1 MLLGAF
7 TLLGAILRFP
17 FLSTQSFWVDEV
29 FTRWVV
35 DQHSLV
41 AIWDQIRRTESTP
54 PLYYLLTKLSTD
66 LIGNAGPFA
75 LRLPSAVALT
85 CAVPVSYMAVR
96 RFIPTGPALA
106 TAGFVAVNPTLV
118 NYGTDARSYGLL
130 VLTGLLSIWALAEVL
145 YDPAPRHYVWWGLA
159 CAAAV
164 WTQYFAI
171 FTLLGEL
178 VVLIVML
185 PEQRLRTMGAAV
197 GLLLLVGGVAPL
209 AIDQANSENSAFIA
223 AIPVTHRIE
232 DAVRQF
238 GMGANVPRS
247 WLEGLGLLLVYA
259 SLLHGLWLGHASR
272 GTRVLALLL
281 VATVGLPLLCAVLH
295 LEDRFYMRNMMIGI
309 PLLGALAAPALSR
322 HRGTLMV
329 AVGAVS
335 CVVAVWV
342 ASDWRYG
349 QADWRGA
356 IAHASAA
363 QRSGPVIV
371 VDPGGFPR
379 PASRHLPRPGP
390 RPPGAGDDAP
400 PAARRTGAARTLP
413 GTDRSTPHQPP
424 SAQH

>member
-1 MLLGAF
+1 M
-7 TLLGAILRFP
+7 
-17 FLSTQSFWVDEV
+17 
-29 FTRWVV
+29 
-35 DQHSLV
+35 
-41 AIWDQIRRTESTP
+41 
-54 PLYYLLTKLSTD
+54 
-66 LIGNAGPFA
+66 
-75 LRLPSAVALT
+75 
-85 CAVPVSYMAVR
+85 
-96 RFIPTGPALA
+96 
-106 TAGFVAVNPTLV
+106 
-118 NYGTDARSYGLL
+118 
-130 VLTGLLSIWALAEVL
+130 LTGLLSIWALAEVL

-371 VDPGGFPR
+371 VDPGGFPGPPAGIYLGRARARRALATTHLLLLVAPGR
-379 PASRHLPRPGP
+379 PAHFRALTAVPPPTSVSAALKGFHTRAVRDYHGFQLIELTTSRAVQLTPGQV
-390 RPPGAGDDAP
+390 GQAALF
-400 PAARRTGAARTLP
+400 AAR
-413 GTDRSTPHQPP
+413 
-424 SAQH
+424 